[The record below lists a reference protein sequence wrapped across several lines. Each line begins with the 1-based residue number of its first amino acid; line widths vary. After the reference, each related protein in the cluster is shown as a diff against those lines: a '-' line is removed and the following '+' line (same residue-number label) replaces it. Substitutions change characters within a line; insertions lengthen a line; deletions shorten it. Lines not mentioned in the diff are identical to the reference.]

1 MKGTGNELLRKESE
15 QPSTVRRWAPLQF
28 IIDMVHATRKLLKD
42 VIKSRKWVFIYRKE
56 KTKEKSSTYIEIHY
70 ND

>member
-1 MKGTGNELLRKESE
+1 MKKAGNNTLRVPASK
-15 QPSTVRRWAPLQF
+15 TKRWAPLQF
-28 IIDMVHATRKLLKD
+28 IIDIIHAARKLLRD

-56 KTKEKSSTYIEIHY
+56 KTSEKSSIYIEIHY